1 MDYGS
6 VFPSYQGK
14 WPSIGFQPILG
25 SRGGRAGP
33 RALSAGLGSI
43 LGCPSSLDESTSGG
57 GPDEP
62 LVSGLVFAGLVAF
75 AGGERTR
82 RSSTCMMPPGPNSSR
97 CVACG
102 ISGTGPPQ
110 IPGLAVIEGG
120 IAAVVAG
127 PANTPADAAVSQAIA
142 ATAAT
147 AGDGGTAA
155 GADEEF
161 A

>member
-1 MDYGS
+1 MDSGS

-82 RSSTCMMPPGPNSSR
+82 RSSTCMMPPGPYSS
-97 CVACG
+97 CCATLLAVTCG
-102 ISGTGPPQ
+102 TSDTGPPQ
-110 IPGLAVIEGG
+110 IPGLAATEGG
-120 IAAVVAG
+120 IAVAVAG
-127 PANTPADAAVSQAIA
+127 PSNTPAIA
-142 ATAAT
+142 TTAAT
-147 AGDGGTAA
+147 ADGGGTAA